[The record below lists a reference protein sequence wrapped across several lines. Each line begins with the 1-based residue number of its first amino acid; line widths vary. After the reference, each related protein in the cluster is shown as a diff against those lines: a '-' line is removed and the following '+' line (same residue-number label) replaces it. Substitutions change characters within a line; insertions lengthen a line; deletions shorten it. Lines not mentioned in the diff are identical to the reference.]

1 MQKDAI
7 VNRIIEIGNDNN
19 YSISALEKE
28 CEMTRGILNQAYKRG
43 SSISTY
49 NFGLFVKKLP
59 VIAKGRRVNYD
70 YLLLGQL
77 PKYEN
82 AYKAEDQKHY
92 AKEVSVQDRF
102 EERLELALDN
112 EDIQKKLK
120 EVLLL
125 SQ

>member
-1 MQKDAI
+1 MQKDPI
-7 VNRIIEIGNDNN
+7 VTRMIEIGNDNN
-19 YSISALEKE
+19 YSISALEKV

-49 NFGLFVKKLP
+49 NFSLFVKKLP
-59 VIAKGRRVNYD
+59 VIAKGRKVNYD
-70 YLLLGQL
+70 YILLGRL

-82 AYKAEDQKHY
+82 TYKSESSVLY
-92 AKEVSVQDRF
+92 AKEESSQDRF

-112 EDIQKKLK
+112 KNIQTKLK